1 MIRKLRL
8 RFIAVAA
15 LCAAIVITFVSL
27 GIVFSNRQQTL
38 QSIDGMLTLLV
49 QNEGRFPNTASKQS
63 AKPDRPARTNEST
76 AMRSPETP
84 FRTRYFAAVT
94 DENGNILRLN
104 TDNLASL
111 SEKEASALVES
122 ALQSGKDEG
131 KSGVYYY
138 RIAPHEEAENRTV
151 VVFLN
156 CEVEIASMH
165 TLLRICILVS
175 LLSLLLVTLLA
186 FALSGA
192 AIRPFVL
199 NLQRQKEFVT
209 GASHELKTPIAVI
222 QSNVEVLELTSSE
235 NKWTKNIRAQ
245 SERLIKLAKDLTAL
259 AREDEERP
267 REHFGEVDLTALAE
281 TAAEQFSDAA
291 ALAEK
296 TLVSEIQSGVRVRGD
311 GEQLASLLSI
321 LLDNAVKYADGGKIR
336 FSVSEKGGKATIR
349 TSNRCPVLPKDK
361 LGKLF
366 DRFYRADEAHS
377 GKRDGFGL
385 GLSIASAV
393 VRAHGGKI
401 SAAQDADGILSV
413 TAILP

>member
-76 AMRSPETP
+76 AMRSPATP
-84 FRTRYFAAVT
+84 FRTRYFAAVA

-111 SEKEASALVES
+111 SEEEASALVES

-138 RIAPHEEAENRTV
+138 CIAPHEEAENRTV

-209 GASHELKTPIAVI
+209 GASHELKTPSAVI
-222 QSNVEVLELTSSE
+222 QSNVEVLELTSGE

-245 SERLIKLAKDLTAL
+245 
-259 AREDEERP
+259 
-267 REHFGEVDLTALAE
+267 
-281 TAAEQFSDAA
+281 
-291 ALAEK
+291 
-296 TLVSEIQSGVRVRGD
+296 
-311 GEQLASLLSI
+311 
-321 LLDNAVKYADGGKIR
+321 
-336 FSVSEKGGKATIR
+336 
-349 TSNRCPVLPKDK
+349 
-361 LGKLF
+361 
-366 DRFYRADEAHS
+366 
-377 GKRDGFGL
+377 
-385 GLSIASAV
+385 
-393 VRAHGGKI
+393 
-401 SAAQDADGILSV
+401 DADGIFSV
-413 TAILP
+413 TAILS